1 MKSIL
6 ICTHHRANPNQPSC
20 GVRGAQ
26 ALKQAFTDA
35 VANEG
40 LGLKIVEIQCL
51 GECEA
56 GPNMRLIPSG
66 PIFHHVDLEQV
77 PTIIDTAKQ
86 FLKDG
91 S

>member
-1 MKSIL
+1 MRSIL
-6 ICTHHRANPNQPSC
+6 ICTHYRANPNQPSC
-20 GVRGAQ
+20 GARGAQ
-26 ALKQAFTDA
+26 ALKQALADS
-35 VANEG
+35 VVNQG
-40 LGLKIVEIQCL
+40 LALGIVEIQCL

-66 PIFHHVDLEQV
+66 PIFHHVDLEQLA
-77 PTIIDTAKQ
+77 TIIDATKH